1 MRASAK
7 KRDKA
12 RFLHRTSKGWLLQ
25 ACGSF
30 ILRHPPLARFKT
42 SGGQVYSLTNVLQL
56 KKRAGKKCQTEKR
69 TMCLS
74 TILTVTEAVQ
84 RQARISWKEQAELR
98 RKFTSLTGRGGWSTA
113 SAGLSDSTLSVWGG
127 SVSMGGSVWVGVW
140 LGHVSS
146 LSVVS
151 SVSVWDLVLTGTVW
165 GALEDS

>member
-1 MRASAK
+1 MKRLVAASLGA
-7 KRDKA
+7 
-12 RFLHRTSKGWLLQ
+12 F
-25 ACGSF
+25 
-30 ILRHPPLARFKT
+30 HPPTPPT
-42 SGGQVYSLTNVLQL
+42 STIQNVWQTSLQFNKCVTAEEESR
-56 KKRAGKKCQTEKR
+56 KKGQTEKR

-74 TILTVTEAVQ
+74 TILTVTETVQ
-84 RQARISWKEQAELR
+84 RKARISWKEQAGLR

-146 LSVVS
+146 LSVLS
-151 SVSVWDLVLTGTVW
+151 SVSVWDLVLAGTVW

>member
-1 MRASAK
+1 MKRLVAASLRAFHSPTPP
-7 KRDKA
+7 
-12 RFLHRTSKGWLLQ
+12 TSTIQNVWQTSLQ
-25 ACGSF
+25 FNKCVTAEEES
-30 ILRHPPLARFKT
+30 R
-42 SGGQVYSLTNVLQL
+42 
-56 KKRAGKKCQTEKR
+56 KKCQTEKR

-74 TILTVTEAVQ
+74 TILTVTETVQ